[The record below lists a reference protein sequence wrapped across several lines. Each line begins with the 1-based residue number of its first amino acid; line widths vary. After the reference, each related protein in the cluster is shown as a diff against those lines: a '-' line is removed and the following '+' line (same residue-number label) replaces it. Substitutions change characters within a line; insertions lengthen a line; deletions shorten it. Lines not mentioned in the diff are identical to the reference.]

1 MYVPSTPNARPS
13 TLSVTVP
20 NTGVTL
26 NLTQNEAYAMLT
38 QLSRRLVYDF
48 DNMNYLLNADNV
60 IAFVSSAYKD
70 ENNRYYLYFYE
81 DEEDVISD
89 FLSLDK
95 NTQRDM
101 ASDALSNTI
110 TTYEVCDIE
119 APLDEVLEDII
130 LHAALDLIESYR
142 NL

>member
-13 TLSVTVP
+13 TLSITVP

-26 NLTQNEAYAMLT
+26 TLTQDEAYTMLT

-48 DNMNYLLNADNV
+48 NNMNYLLNADNV
-60 IAFVSSAYKD
+60 ITFVASAYND
-70 ENNRYYLYFYE
+70 ENNHYYVYFYQ
-81 DEEDVISD
+81 DKDIISD

-110 TTYEVCDIE
+110 NTYEVCDIE
-119 APLDEVLEDII
+119 VPIDEILEDII
-130 LHAALDLIESYR
+130 LQATLDLIESYR
-142 NL
+142 NS

>member
-1 MYVPSTPNARPS
+1 MYVPSTSNTRPS

-26 NLTQNEAYAMLT
+26 NLTQSEAYTMLT
-38 QLSRRLVYDF
+38 QLSRRLVYGF
-48 DNMNYLLNADNV
+48 NNMNYLLNADNV
-60 IAFVSSAYKD
+60 IAFVATAYKD
-70 ENNRYYLYFYE
+70 ENSRYYTYFDE
-81 DEEDVISD
+81 DKDLISD
-89 FLSLDK
+89 FFDLDK

-119 APLDEVLEDII
+119 VPLDEILEDII
-130 LHAALDLIESYR
+130 LHAALNLIESYR